1 MDSTAK
7 KNKTDDVDNN
17 SFECPDRKCTE
28 EFNSPEQ
35 LDIHLNVF
43 GHRHPTEPAKVSL
56 YEKLRI
62 HWVQRFQTISLRDS
76 KTSYNV
82 GEGELATSEGDLLEM
97 GWEPRKSRSTQR
109 RFSKKVSDYLQK
121 KFEIGQKTGIK
132 EDPAQVADDMRRT
145 RNANGERMFTR
156 TEWTTKLQVQSFS
169 QDFLPGKG

>member
-7 KNKTDDVDNN
+7 KNKTDDVDSS

-43 GHRHPTEPAKVSL
+43 GHRRSTEPAKVGL
-56 YEKLRI
+56 YEKSPI
-62 HWVQRFQTISLRDS
+62 DWVQRFQTISLSDT

-82 GEGELATSEGDLLEM
+82 GEGELA
-97 GWEPRKSRSTQR
+97 WAPRKSRSTQR
-109 RFSKKVSDYLQK
+109 RFSKKVSDYLQE
-121 KFEIGQKTGIK
+121 KFEIGQQTGRK
-132 EDPAQVADDMRRT
+132 EDPAQVADDMWRA
-145 RNANGERMFTR
+145 RNAKGERMFTR
-156 TEWTTKLQVQSFS
+156 TGWITKLQVQSFS